1 VVAVPSFIHLAL
13 RPESRK
19 PAPDPVPVS
28 MRPVFLVGI
37 GAWLVALVVALVL
50 WLTDAAGPHGVWAC
64 VTGAALGAVGLAWT
78 RRRPGR

>member
-1 VVAVPSFIHLAL
+1 MPSFLQLAL
-13 RPESRK
+13 RPERRK

-50 WLTDAAGPHGVWAC
+50 WLTDATGPQGVLTCA
-64 VTGAALGAVGLAWT
+64 VGAALGVVGLLWV

>member
-1 VVAVPSFIHLAL
+1 
-13 RPESRK
+13 
-19 PAPDPVPVS
+19 

-37 GAWLVALVVALVL
+37 GAWLVALVGALVL

-64 VTGAALGAVGLAWT
+64 ATGVLLGVLGLAWT

>member
-1 VVAVPSFIHLAL
+1 MPSFIHLAL

-19 PAPDPVPVS
+19 PAPEPVPVS

-37 GAWLVALVVALVL
+37 GAWSIAFVVALVL
-50 WLTDAAGPHGVWAC
+50 WLTDAAAPHGVWTC
-64 VTGAALGAVGLAWT
+64 VVGAALGVVGLAWT